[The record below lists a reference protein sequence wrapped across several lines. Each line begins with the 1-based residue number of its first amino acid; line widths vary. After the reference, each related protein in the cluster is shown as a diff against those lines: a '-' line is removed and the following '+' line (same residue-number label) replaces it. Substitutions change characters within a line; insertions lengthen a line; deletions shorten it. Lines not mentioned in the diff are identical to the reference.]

1 MGPSKD
7 RDKPEKIFGVNPQ
20 LPKVLSLSE
29 PPTPISIYIADDI
42 QSKLSMGELWK
53 CELRI
58 MINNLMQNGDVS
70 VVWNDKKIAPEKIR
84 WADWIFQMRPRPD
97 YVRGYRLHI
106 PLEKDLLPQKGQ
118 NTISI
123 SLDSKDPQ
131 LVLDIE
137 ITDIDVIVEYLPH
150 KNAIRDD
157 EEYSGGSL
165 FTP

>member
-1 MGPSKD
+1 M
-7 RDKPEKIFGVNPQ
+7 
-20 LPKVLSLSE
+20 
-29 PPTPISIYIADDI
+29 
-42 QSKLSMGELWK
+42 
-53 CELRI
+53 
-58 MINNLMQNGDVS
+58 
-70 VVWNDKKIAPEKIR
+70 
-84 WADWIFQMRPRPD
+84 DWIFQMKPRPD

-106 PLEKDLLPQKGQ
+106 PLMKDLLPQKGQ

-123 SLDSKDPQ
+123 SLESKDPQ

-137 ITDIDVIVEYLPH
+137 ITDIDLAVEYLPH

>member
-1 MGPSKD
+1 MTSSKDNIIFEKTSFLQGGNSPFIKELYLQYLNNPKTVPESWREFFDGLDEDQEIIRKEILGPSWAP
-7 RDKPEKIFGVNPQ
+7 R
-20 LPKVLSLSE
+20 
-29 PPTPISIYIADDI
+29 
-42 QSKLSMGELWK
+42 
-53 CELRI
+53 
-58 MINNLMQNGDVS
+58 
-70 VVWNDKKIAPEKIR
+70 KKN
-84 WADWIFQMRPRPD
+84 
-97 YVRGYRLHI
+97 I

-137 ITDIDVIVEYLPH
+137 ITDIDLAVEYLPH